1 MAIFGFFV
9 FFPEAMAI
17 ELPGSFQRSCASASH
32 LELSLGCIHGPWL
45 RPRCVVGDLP
55 SLVTI

>member
-17 ELPGSFQRSCASASH
+17 ELPGSFQRSCASAPH
-32 LELSLGCIHGPWL
+32 LELSLWVASMVPGYAH
-45 RPRCVVGDLP
+45 VVLLVI
-55 SLVTI
+55 SLLW